1 MTDNISQASLYKHM
15 LIVLGLGGLLVF
27 GIGGWA
33 ATASLSSAVIAEAS
47 VIFDDNVKKV
57 QHRDGGII
65 SKIYVKEGQ
74 KVAAGDLLLT
84 LDGTSVRANLEII
97 ESSLAQLY
105 VRQERLTAELREK
118 DSFNTDIL
126 QRAGLD
132 GTDRQQYIQSESQL
146 FKTRAATL
154 DAQHKQLEERK
165 KQFKEEIGG
174 IDIQLG
180 AIEDSLKL
188 LNDELKAVDG
198 LYKRNIVTMQRVND
212 LRRQKSSYEAQKG
225 DKIAAR
231 AQAAGKIAEIDL
243 QSSQLDKDRQV
254 EDSKELADIESKV
267 AELEQRRLTARD
279 QLQRLNVTATL
290 SGRVFQLNIHTV
302 GGVVT
307 PADTLMLIAPEQ
319 RLLTVEAKIA
329 TKDIDQVRTGQPV
342 DIRFTAFDQRTTPV
356 VVGHITSVA
365 PDTVKDERTGAVFYP
380 IRITPDPESLA
391 QVKNMDLYPGMPA
404 ETFIKIGDRTV
415 MTYLSKPLTDQ
426 IQHAFREE

>member
-1 MTDNISQASLYKHM
+1 M
-15 LIVLGLGGLLVF
+15 
-27 GIGGWA
+27 
-33 ATASLSSAVIAEAS
+33 
-47 VIFDDNVKKV
+47 
-57 QHRDGGII
+57 
-65 SKIYVKEGQ
+65 
-74 KVAAGDLLLT
+74 
-84 LDGTSVRANLEII
+84 RANLEII

-126 QRAGLD
+126 QRAGST
-132 GTDRQQYIQSESQL
+132 GRIVSNTS
-146 FKTRAATL
+146 RAKASCSRRAPATL

-212 LRRQKSSYEAQKG
+212 LRRQKSLLRSSKG
-225 DKIAAR
+225 RQDRCTRSGRRKR
-231 AQAAGKIAEIDL
+231 LREIDL